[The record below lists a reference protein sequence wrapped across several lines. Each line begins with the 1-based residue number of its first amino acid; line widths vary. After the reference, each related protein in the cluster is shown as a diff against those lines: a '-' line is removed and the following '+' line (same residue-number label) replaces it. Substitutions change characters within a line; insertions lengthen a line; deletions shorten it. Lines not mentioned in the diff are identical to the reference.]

1 MLDNSFGERVDEL
14 VRIMGSRKALA
25 ESARISTRALDQ
37 YRSGDT
43 DPTRRKLIA
52 MARAAGVNVEWLATG
67 EGPKLREGGMPAS
80 SEPGRHIFQV
90 VEPQAVYEVRPT
102 ADLAVEVAVPVYD
115 SRLIRSPEQFGQ
127 LGSVVEYL
135 MVSQGYLRDTLW
147 VDSRSA
153 TGLYVY
159 RDHMEPTIHHG
170 SLVIVEASMR
180 EVEYDAIYVLMKGQ
194 TPIVRRAKV
203 LPDGSLQM
211 SCDNPKYTASDQIIL
226 SPAELRDWHV
236 LGRVGGVI
244 SRLE

>member
-1 MLDNSFGERVDEL
+1 MDSSFGERVDEC

-90 VEPQAVYEVRPT
+90 VQPQAVYEVRP
-102 ADLAVEVAVPVYD
+102 AIDLAVEVALPVFD
-115 SRLIRSPEQFGQ
+115 SRLITTPDRFGQ
-127 LGSVVEYL
+127 LEFVSEYL
-135 MVSQGYLRDTLW
+135 MVSQSYLRDTLW
-147 VDSRSA
+147 LDPRTA

-170 SLVIVEASMR
+170 SLVVLEAGMR
-180 EVEYDAIYVLMKGQ
+180 NVEYDGIYVLMKGEL
-194 TPIVRRAKV
+194 PIVRRAK
-203 LPDGSLQM
+203 LLGDGSLQM
-211 SCDNPKYTASDQIIL
+211 SCDNPKYTASDLVVL
-226 SPAELRDWHV
+226 SPAELQEWDV